1 MPINITDELHAA
13 TTKGKIASAKEVFL
27 TGDKEN
33 LQQIGEKTHQ
43 LEDSIKNIAATGGA
57 STAAAV
63 TFDNVASGMTAVN
76 AQGAIEELNTK
87 NNAQDTEIAKKA
99 NSADINSKMNEES
112 TRVDAEIAKKVDK
125 TSIVQEFGDSEDK
138 VVSQF
143 ALPFREI
150 ESPEFIH
157 CIVDSDNHL
166 LFGIQLD
173 GSIEWGKGIPTPIKD
188 KFQEVINQS
197 QQDKTDLSE
206 TINTLNGILDK
217 TTIKDDEGT
226 VVETPFHYIQSE
238 EFIFAKVDADNKL
251 LFGIQ
256 WDGTPVFGKTSVVED
271 RLQAQVNILSDRIAA
286 ILGDGDTTSAI
297 DTLKELKSFFANI
310 DNTQTLTSILATI
323 DKIAVKN
330 EAGEIQ
336 DSPFRVIENDE
347 FLCAMVDAEDRI
359 LFGISKETGKPYYPL
374 NDMYHVVQNEEFFAV
389 WLDTD
394 NHILLGIRRNGQIIG
409 EIHAVNALKEIVT
422 QLQSDVASLQSLQE
436 KVADIDTSLKELLN
450 VFSLKENPEF
460 LSVETD
466 ADGKILASTNVD
478 GSHYAHNLK
487 SETIDAKVDKEE
499 GESLIDSVVAE
510 SQSSIEDP
518 EGRMEITTDS
528 DERVMSYRDS
538 NGKKHEHNMNI
549 TNLEVSNLNLQ
560 GNSVNDIQDAL
571 KANGFNVKTPIDW
584 SDSQK
589 VELPMPVSCAIINL
603 TTDKQAES
611 KGSNIP
617 CFMEFWD
624 CNGNYFKKP
633 IILNAQGSS
642 SMGYSIKNQ
651 AIDIND
657 GSKIKFGN
665 WCYMD
670 SFHIKKYYIDVF
682 RGQCVAQYW
691 LTEQAYM
698 TRPFGQRRPYDY
710 LNHISV
716 VNNGNG
722 AFDKDFWSGA
732 LCHPDGFPCHLFFNG
747 KDVGVYAFNL
757 KKDRANYNCKKDNA
771 KNIILDGILGSVFW
785 TANGDLNKK
794 GDSSTTVW
802 QDFEVRNPKIK
813 KDINGNDYDGDAP
826 TEPSTDYSET
836 KGYIEELTKIIPSIK
851 AAGTDEEKKT
861 IFESAFNLP
870 FLIDYDILSQVD
882 YNYDGYRKNWIW
894 CCWDGKL
901 WTPTRYDLDSVFGQ
915 HWNGASYVEGSI
927 TNILGDSDNLP
938 TYYLHNLYKS
948 EESARYAEL
957 RNKGILTIEN
967 IVGNLE
973 KWVNMCG
980 YDNLK
985 NDIEKIVVDTAK
997 GADDTEER
1005 TVPCT
1010 PSYRDGSLIYSKSPT
1025 IGGWYNSLERVRNW
1039 VEKRLE
1045 TLDTYFN
1052 YNK

>member
-1 MPINITDELHAA
+1 MSINITDELHAA

-27 TGDKEN
+27 TGDTEN

-63 TFDNVASGMTAVN
+63 TFDNATSGMTAVN

-87 NNAQDTEIAKKA
+87 NKSQDTEIAKKA
-99 NSADINSKMNEES
+99 NSVDVNSKINEES

-125 TSIVQEFGDSEDK
+125 TSIVQEFGESEDK

-157 CIVDSDNHL
+157 CIVDSENHL

-188 KFQEVINQS
+188 KMQEIINQS
-197 QQDKTDLSE
+197 QQDKTELTEIVNATKEELSVS
-206 TINTLNGILDK
+206 IGTLQESKVDK
-217 TTIKDDEGT
+217 EEGKSLIEDDVKKCFKVTEN
-226 VVETPFHYIQSE
+226 E
-238 EFIFAKVDADNKL
+238 EFIYVIVDSEDKL
-251 LFGIQ
+251 LFGIYR
-256 WDGTPVFGKTSVVED
+256 D
-271 RLQAQVNILSDRIAA
+271 
-286 ILGDGDTTSAI
+286 
-297 DTLKELKSFFANI
+297 
-310 DNTQTLTSILATI
+310 
-323 DKIAVKN
+323 
-330 EAGEIQ
+330 
-336 DSPFRVIENDE
+336 
-347 FLCAMVDAEDRI
+347 
-359 LFGISKETGKPYYPL
+359 TGKPYYPS
-374 NDMYHVVQNEEFFAV
+374 NETYHVEQNEEYFAA
-389 WLDTD
+389 WLDAD
-394 NHILLGIRRNGQIIG
+394 NHLLLGIKRDGQIIG
-409 EIHAVNALKEIVT
+409 DIHAVNALKQVVSAI
-422 QLQSDVASLQSLQE
+422 QE
-436 KVADIDTSLKELLN
+436 KVDTIYSNTKELLD
-450 VFSLKENPEF
+450 VLSLKENPEYMA
-460 LSVETD
+460 VETD
-466 ADGKILASTNVD
+466 ADGKILASTNAD
-478 GSHYAHNLK
+478 GSHYIYNVK
-487 SETIDAKVDKEE
+487 SETIPEE
-499 GESLIDSVVAE
+499 FNH
-510 SQSSIEDP
+510 IEDP

-538 NGKKHEHNMNI
+538 NGKKHEHDMNI

-560 GNSVNDIQDAL
+560 GNSVNNIQDAL

-642 SMGYSIKNQ
+642 SMSYFIKNQ

-747 KDVGVYAFNL
+747 KDAGVYVFNL

-771 KNIILDGILGSVFW
+771 KNIILDGVLGSVFW

-915 HWNGASYVEGSI
+915 HWNGASYIEGSI

-997 GADDTEER
+997 GADDTEAR

-1025 IGGWYNSLERVRNW
+1025 TGGWYNSLERVRNW

>member
-27 TGDKEN
+27 TGDTEN

-63 TFDNVASGMTAVN
+63 TFDNAASGMTAVN

-87 NNAQDTEIAKKA
+87 NKVQDTEIAKKA
-99 NSADINSKMNEES
+99 NSVDVNSKINEES

-125 TSIVQEFGDSEDK
+125 TSIVQEFGESEDK

-157 CIVDSDNHL
+157 CIVDSENHL

-188 KFQEVINQS
+188 KMQEIINQS
-197 QQDKTDLSE
+197 QQDKTELTEIVNATKEELSVS
-206 TINTLNGILDK
+206 IGTLQESKVDK
-217 TTIKDDEGT
+217 EEGKSLIEDDIKKCFKVTEN
-226 VVETPFHYIQSE
+226 E
-238 EFIFAKVDADNKL
+238 EFIYVIVDSEDKL
-251 LFGIQ
+251 LFGIYR
-256 WDGTPVFGKTSVVED
+256 D
-271 RLQAQVNILSDRIAA
+271 
-286 ILGDGDTTSAI
+286 
-297 DTLKELKSFFANI
+297 
-310 DNTQTLTSILATI
+310 
-323 DKIAVKN
+323 
-330 EAGEIQ
+330 
-336 DSPFRVIENDE
+336 
-347 FLCAMVDAEDRI
+347 
-359 LFGISKETGKPYYPL
+359 TGKPYYPS
-374 NDMYHVVQNEEFFAV
+374 NETYHVEQNEEYFAA
-389 WLDTD
+389 WLDAD
-394 NHILLGIRRNGQIIG
+394 NHMLLGIRRDGQIIG
-409 EIHAVNALKEIVT
+409 DIHAVNTLKKVVSAI
-422 QLQSDVASLQSLQE
+422 QE
-436 KVADIDTSLKELLN
+436 KVDTIYSNTKELLD
-450 VFSLKENPEF
+450 VLSLKENPEYMA
-460 LSVETD
+460 VETD
-466 ADGKILASTNVD
+466 ADGKILASTNAD
-478 GSHYAHNLK
+478 GSHYIYNVK
-487 SETIDAKVDKEE
+487 SETIPEE
-499 GESLIDSVVAE
+499 FNH
-510 SQSSIEDP
+510 IEDP

-538 NGKKHEHNMNI
+538 NGKKHEHDMNI

-560 GNSVNDIQDAL
+560 GNSVNNIQDAL
-571 KANGFNVKTPIDW
+571 KANGFDVKTPIDW
-584 SDSQK
+584 SESQK

-691 LTEQAYM
+691 LTEQTYM

-747 KDVGVYAFNL
+747 KDAGVYAFNL

-771 KNIILDGILGSVFW
+771 KNIILDGVLGSVFW

-794 GDSSTTVW
+794 GDGSTTVW

-826 TEPSTDYSET
+826 TEPSADYSET
-836 KGYIEELTKIIPSIK
+836 KGYIEELTKVIPSIK
-851 AAGTDEEKKT
+851 AAGTDEEKKK
-861 IFESAFNLP
+861 IFESAFNLQ

-915 HWNGASYVEGSI
+915 HWNGTSYVESSI
-927 TNILGDSDNLP
+927 NNILGNSDNLP

-985 NDIEKIVVDTAK
+985 NDIEKIVVATAK
-997 GADDTEER
+997 DEDNADVGV
-1005 TVPCT
+1005 VPCT
-1010 PSYRDGSLIYSKSPT
+1010 PSYRNGALIYSTSPT
-1025 IGGWYNSLERVRNW
+1025 TGGWYNSLERVRNW

>member
-1 MPINITDELHAA
+1 MYNSKYYTCEQIDQRLLQGYFDDAVEAGYTGTKAQYLAGLLKSINYSANPNLVAEKVIYDPSVSGLSSKNVKAALDELAR
-13 TTKGKIASAKEVFL
+13 KFS
-27 TGDKEN
+27 
-33 LQQIGEKTHQ
+33 
-43 LEDSIKNIAATGGA
+43 GA
-57 STAAAV
+57 ST
-63 TFDNVASGMTAVN
+63 
-76 AQGAIEELNTK
+76 AIEELNTK
-87 NNAQDTEIAKKA
+87 NKTQDT
-99 NSADINSKMNEES
+99 
-112 TRVDAEIAKKVDK
+112 EIAKKVDK
-125 TSIVQEFGDSEDK
+125 TSIVQEFGDSKDK
-138 VVSQF
+138 VLSQF

-150 ESPEFIH
+150 ESLEFIH

-166 LFGIQLD
+166 LFGIQQD
-173 GSIEWGKGIPTPIKD
+173 GSIEWGKGIPTPIKY
-188 KFQEVINQS
+188 KFQEIVNQC
-197 QQDKTDLSE
+197 QQDKVYLSE
-206 TINTLNGILDK
+206 TINTINSILDK
-217 TTIKDDEGT
+217 TTI
-226 VVETPFHYIQSE
+226 H
-238 EFIFAKVDADNKL
+238 
-251 LFGIQ
+251 
-256 WDGTPVFGKTSVVED
+256 
-271 RLQAQVNILSDRIAA
+271 
-286 ILGDGDTTSAI
+286 
-297 DTLKELKSFFANI
+297 
-310 DNTQTLTSILATI
+310 
-323 DKIAVKN
+323 N

-336 DSPFRVIENDE
+336 NSPFRVIENDE
-347 FLCAMVDAEDRI
+347 FLCAIVDAKDNI

-374 NDMYHVVQNEEFFAV
+374 NDMYHVEQNKEYFSV
-389 WLDTD
+389 WLDAE
-394 NHILLGIRRNGQIIG
+394 NHVLLGISRDGQIIG
-409 EIHAVNALKEIVT
+409 EIHAVNALKEVVI
-422 QLQSDVASLQSLQE
+422 QLQSAVASLQPLQE
-436 KVADIDTSLKELLN
+436 KVADIDSSLKEFLD
-450 VFSLKENPEF
+450 VFSLNENPEY

-466 ADGKILASTNVD
+466 VDGKILASTNAD
-478 GSHYAHNLK
+478 GSHYIHNVK
-487 SETIDAKVDKEE
+487 SETIPEE
-499 GESLIDSVVAE
+499 FWH
-510 SQSSIEDP
+510 IEDH
-518 EGRMEITTDS
+518 EGRMEITIDS

-538 NGKKHEHNMNI
+538 NGKKHEHDMEI

-560 GNSVNDIQDAL
+560 GNSVNNIQDAL
-571 KANGFNVKTPIDW
+571 KSNGFNVKTPIDW
-584 SDSQK
+584 SESPK
-589 VELPMPVSCAIINL
+589 VELPMPVSCAILNL

-611 KGSNIP
+611 KGSNIH

-633 IILNAQGSS
+633 ILLNAQGSS

-691 LTEQAYM
+691 LTEQTYM

-747 KDVGVYAFNL
+747 KDAGVYAFNL

-771 KNIILDGILGSVFW
+771 KNIILDGVLGSVFW

-794 GDSSTTVW
+794 GDSLTTVW

-813 KDINGNDYDGDAP
+813 KDINGNDYNGDAP
-826 TEPSTDYSET
+826 TEPSSDYSET

-915 HWNGASYVEGSI
+915 HWNGASYIESSI
-927 TNILGDSDNLP
+927 NTILGDSDNLP

-997 GADDTEER
+997 GADYTEAR

-1025 IGGWYNSLERVRNW
+1025 TGGWYNSLERVRNW

>member
-27 TGDKEN
+27 TGDTEN

-63 TFDNVASGMTAVN
+63 TFDNAASGMTAVN

-87 NNAQDTEIAKKA
+87 NKVQDTEIAKKA
-99 NSADINSKMNEES
+99 NSVDVNSKINEES

-125 TSIVQEFGDSEDK
+125 TSIVQEFGESEDK

-157 CIVDSDNHL
+157 CIVDSENHL

-188 KFQEVINQS
+188 KMQEIINQS
-197 QQDKTDLSE
+197 QQDKTELTEIVNATKEELSVSIGALQE
-206 TINTLNGILDK
+206 SKVDKEEGKSLIEDGIK
-217 TTIKDDEGT
+217 NCFKVTEN
-226 VVETPFHYIQSE
+226 E
-238 EFIFAKVDADNKL
+238 EFTYAIVDSEDKL
-251 LFGIQ
+251 LFGIYR
-256 WDGTPVFGKTSVVED
+256 D
-271 RLQAQVNILSDRIAA
+271 
-286 ILGDGDTTSAI
+286 
-297 DTLKELKSFFANI
+297 
-310 DNTQTLTSILATI
+310 
-323 DKIAVKN
+323 
-330 EAGEIQ
+330 
-336 DSPFRVIENDE
+336 
-347 FLCAMVDAEDRI
+347 
-359 LFGISKETGKPYYPL
+359 TGKPYYPS
-374 NDMYHVVQNEEFFAV
+374 NETYHVEQNEEYFAA
-389 WLDTD
+389 WLDAD
-394 NHILLGIRRNGQIIG
+394 NHILLGIRRDGQIIG

>member
-1 MPINITDELHAA
+1 MEINNSSSGSKVSGGVANQSYTERCTNLGNPDYIIIHGGTNDRWQNIPVGTLHFES
-13 TTKGKIASAKEVFL
+13 K
-27 TGDKEN
+27 D
-33 LQQIGEKTHQ
+33 
-43 LEDSIKNIAATGGA
+43 
-57 STAAAV
+57 
-63 TFDNVASGMTAVN
+63 
-76 AQGAIEELNTK
+76 EELNINEFADAYDLMVRRILRLYPHANIMLIVPAVVSDEYTNAINTIAQHYDLIGVTDLNDYNISLVSGHYQVADMETVKEAVRESLFINK
-87 NNAQDTEIAKKA
+87 N
-99 NSADINSKMNEES
+99 
-112 TRVDAEIAKKVDK
+112 VDK
-125 TSIVQEFGDSEDK
+125 VRGKSLIDDEVKEHFHVMENDEWLI
-138 VVSQF
+138 
-143 ALPFREI
+143 AI
-150 ESPEFIH
+150 I
-157 CIVDSDNHL
+157 DSDNH
-166 LFGIQLD
+166 
-173 GSIEWGKGIPTPIKD
+173 
-188 KFQEVINQS
+188 
-197 QQDKTDLSE
+197 
-206 TINTLNGILDK
+206 
-217 TTIKDDEGT
+217 
-226 VVETPFHYIQSE
+226 
-238 EFIFAKVDADNKL
+238 
-251 LFGIQ
+251 
-256 WDGTPVFGKTSVVED
+256 
-271 RLQAQVNILSDRIAA
+271 
-286 ILGDGDTTSAI
+286 
-297 DTLKELKSFFANI
+297 
-310 DNTQTLTSILATI
+310 
-323 DKIAVKN
+323 
-330 EAGEIQ
+330 
-336 DSPFRVIENDE
+336 
-347 FLCAMVDAEDRI
+347 I
-359 LFGISKETGKPYYPL
+359 LFGIYRDSGKPYYPL
-374 NDMYHVVQNEEFFAV
+374 NDMYHVEQNEEFFAA
-389 WLDTD
+389 WLDAE
-394 NHILLGIRRNGQIIG
+394 NHMLLGIRRDGQIIG
-409 EIHAVNALKEIVT
+409 DIHAVNTLKKVVSAI
-422 QLQSDVASLQSLQE
+422 QE
-436 KVADIDTSLKELLN
+436 KVDTIYSNTKELLD
-450 VFSLKENPEF
+450 VLSLKENPEYMA
-460 LSVETD
+460 VETD
-466 ADGKILASTNVD
+466 TDGKILASTNAD
-478 GSHYAHNLK
+478 GSHYIYNIK
-487 SETIDAKVDKEE
+487 SETIPEE
-499 GESLIDSVVAE
+499 FNH
-510 SQSSIEDP
+510 IEDP

-538 NGKKHEHNMNI
+538 NGKKHEHDMNI

-560 GNSVNDIQDAL
+560 GNSVNNIQDAL

-589 VELPMPVSCAIINL
+589 VELPMPVSCVIINL

-747 KDVGVYAFNL
+747 KDAGVYAFNL

-771 KNIILDGILGSVFW
+771 KNIILDGVLGSVFW

>member
-1 MPINITDELHAA
+1 MSINITDELHAA

-27 TGDKEN
+27 TGDTEN

-63 TFDNVASGMTAVN
+63 TFDNAASGMTAVN

-87 NNAQDTEIAKKA
+87 NKTQDTEIAKKA
-99 NSADINSKMNEES
+99 NSVDVNSKINEES

-125 TSIVQEFGDSEDK
+125 TSIVQEFGESEDK
-138 VVSQF
+138 VISQS

-166 LFGIQLD
+166 LFGIQQD

-188 KFQEVINQS
+188 KLQEVANQF

-217 TTIKDDEGT
+217 TTVKDDEGV
-226 VVETPFHYIQSE
+226 VVETPFSYIQSE

-271 RLQAQVNILSDRIAA
+271 RLQAQVNLLAEKITA
-286 ILGDGDTTSAI
+286 ILGDDDTTNII
-297 DTLKELKSFFANI
+297 DTLKELKDFFANI
-310 DNTQTLTSILATI
+310 DNTQTLTSILANLNTTI
-323 DKIAVKN
+323 DKIAIKD

-336 DSPFRVIENDE
+336 DTPFRVIKNDE
-347 FLCAMVDAEDRI
+347 FLYAMVDAEDRI

-374 NDMYHVVQNEEFFAV
+374 NDMYHVEQNEEFFAA
-389 WLDTD
+389 WLDAE
-394 NHILLGIRRNGQIIG
+394 NHVLLGIRRDGELIG
-409 EIHAVNALKEIVT
+409 DIHAVNALKKVVSAI
-422 QLQSDVASLQSLQE
+422 QE
-436 KVADIDTSLKELLN
+436 KIDTIYSNTKELLD
-450 VFSLKENPEF
+450 VFSLKENPEY

-466 ADGKILASTNVD
+466 ADGKILASTNAD
-478 GSHYAHNLK
+478 GSHYIYNAK
-487 SETIDAKVDKEE
+487 SETIPEE
-499 GESLIDSVVAE
+499 FNH
-510 SQSSIEDP
+510 IEDP

-538 NGKKHEHNMNI
+538 NGKKHEYDMNI

-571 KANGFNVKTPIDW
+571 KANGFDVKTPIDW

-589 VELPMPVSCAIINL
+589 VELPMPVSCVIINL

-611 KGSNIP
+611 KGSDIP

-633 IILNAQGSS
+633 VLLNAQGAS

-710 LNHISV
+710 LNNISV

-722 AFDKDFWSGA
+722 AFNKDFWSGA

-747 KDVGVYAFNL
+747 KDAGVYAFNL

-771 KNIILDGILGSVFW
+771 KNIILDGVLGSVFW

-794 GDSSTTVW
+794 GDVSTTVW

-826 TEPSTDYSET
+826 TEPSADYSET
-836 KGYIEELTKIIPSIK
+836 KGYIEELTKVIPSIK
-851 AAGTDEEKKT
+851 AAGTNEEKKA

-882 YNYDGYRKNWIW
+882 HNYDGYRKNWIW

-915 HWNGASYVEGSI
+915 HWNGASYVERSI
-927 TNILGDSDNLP
+927 TNILGDSVDLP
-938 TYYLHNLYKS
+938 THYLHSLYKS
-948 EESARYAEL
+948 EESTRYAEL
-957 RNKGILTIEN
+957 RNKGVLTIEN

-985 NDIEKIVVDTAK
+985 NDIEKIVVATAK
-997 GADDTEER
+997 DADNVHAG

-1010 PSYRDGSLIYSKSPT
+1010 PSYRDGTLIYSTSPT
-1025 IGGWYNSLERVRNW
+1025 TGGWYNSLERVRNW

-1045 TLDTYFN
+1045 TLDVYFN
-1052 YNK
+1052 YSK

>member
-1 MPINITDELHAA
+1 MPINIADELHAA

-27 TGDKEN
+27 TGDTEN

-63 TFDNVASGMTAVN
+63 TFDNAASGMTAVN
-76 AQGAIEELNTK
+76 AQAAIEELNTK
-87 NNAQDTEIAKKA
+87 NKTQDTEIAKKA
-99 NSADINSKMNEES
+99 NSADVNSKIDEES
-112 TRVDAEIAKKVDK
+112 ARVDAEIAKKVDK

-188 KFQEVINQS
+188 KLQEIINQS
-197 QQDKTDLSE
+197 QQDKTELTEIVNTAKEELSVSISALQE
-206 TINTLNGILDK
+206 SKVDK
-217 TTIKDDEGT
+217 EEGKSLIEDDIKNCFKVTEN
-226 VVETPFHYIQSE
+226 E
-238 EFIFAKVDADNKL
+238 EFTYAIVDSEDKL
-251 LFGIQ
+251 LFGIYR
-256 WDGTPVFGKTSVVED
+256 D
-271 RLQAQVNILSDRIAA
+271 
-286 ILGDGDTTSAI
+286 
-297 DTLKELKSFFANI
+297 
-310 DNTQTLTSILATI
+310 
-323 DKIAVKN
+323 
-330 EAGEIQ
+330 
-336 DSPFRVIENDE
+336 
-347 FLCAMVDAEDRI
+347 
-359 LFGISKETGKPYYPL
+359 TGKPYYPS
-374 NDMYHVVQNEEFFAV
+374 NETYHVEQNEEYFAS
-389 WLDTD
+389 WLDAD
-394 NHILLGIRRNGQIIG
+394 NHILLGIRRDGQIIG
-409 EIHAVNALKEIVT
+409 DIHAVNALKQVVFAI
-422 QLQSDVASLQSLQE
+422 QE
-436 KVADIDTSLKELLN
+436 KVDTIYSNTKELLD
-450 VFSLKENPEF
+450 VLSLKENPEYMA
-460 LSVETD
+460 VETD
-466 ADGKILASTNVD
+466 ADGKILSATNND
-478 GSHYAHNLK
+478 GSHYIYNAK
-487 SETIDAKVDKEE
+487 SETIPEE
-499 GESLIDSVVAE
+499 FNH
-510 SQSSIEDP
+510 IEDP

-538 NGKKHEHNMNI
+538 NGKKYEHDMNI

-560 GNSVNDIQDAL
+560 GSSVNNIQDAL

-589 VELPMPVSCAIINL
+589 VELPMPVSCVIINL

-611 KGSNIP
+611 KGSDIP

-633 IILNAQGSS
+633 VLLNAQGAS

-691 LTEQAYM
+691 LTEQTYM

-710 LNHISV
+710 LNNISV

-747 KDVGVYAFNL
+747 KDAGVYAFNL

-771 KNIILDGILGSVFW
+771 KNIILDGVLGSVFW

-794 GDSSTTVW
+794 GESSTTVW
-802 QDFEVRNPKIK
+802 RDFEVRNPKIK
-813 KDINGNDYDGDAP
+813 KDINGNDYNGDAP
-826 TEPSTDYSET
+826 TEPSSDYSET

-915 HWNGASYVEGSI
+915 HWNGASYVERSI
-927 TNILGDSDNLP
+927 TNILGDSVDLP
-938 TYYLHNLYKS
+938 THYLHSLYKS
-948 EESARYAEL
+948 EESTRYAEL
-957 RNKGILTIEN
+957 RNKGVLTIEN

-985 NDIEKIVVDTAK
+985 NDIEKIVVATAK
-997 GADDTEER
+997 DEDNVDVGV
-1005 TVPCT
+1005 VPCT
-1010 PSYRDGSLIYSKSPT
+1010 PSYRNGALIYSTSPT
-1025 IGGWYNSLERVRNW
+1025 TGGWYNSLERVRNW
-1039 VEKRLE
+1039 VEKRLK

>member
-1 MPINITDELHAA
+1 MPINIADELHAA

-27 TGDKEN
+27 TGDTEN

-63 TFDNVASGMTAVN
+63 TFDNAASGMTAVN
-76 AQGAIEELNTK
+76 AQAAIEELNTK
-87 NNAQDTEIAKKA
+87 NKTQDTEIAKKA
-99 NSADINSKMNEES
+99 NSADVNSKIDEES
-112 TRVDAEIAKKVDK
+112 ARVDAEIAKKVDK

-188 KFQEVINQS
+188 KLQEIINQS
-197 QQDKTDLSE
+197 QQDKTELTEIVNTAKEELSVSISALQE
-206 TINTLNGILDK
+206 SKVDK
-217 TTIKDDEGT
+217 EEGKSLIEDDIKNCFKVTEN
-226 VVETPFHYIQSE
+226 E
-238 EFIFAKVDADNKL
+238 EFTYAIVDSEDKL
-251 LFGIQ
+251 LFGIYR
-256 WDGTPVFGKTSVVED
+256 D
-271 RLQAQVNILSDRIAA
+271 
-286 ILGDGDTTSAI
+286 
-297 DTLKELKSFFANI
+297 
-310 DNTQTLTSILATI
+310 
-323 DKIAVKN
+323 
-330 EAGEIQ
+330 
-336 DSPFRVIENDE
+336 
-347 FLCAMVDAEDRI
+347 
-359 LFGISKETGKPYYPL
+359 TGKPYYPS
-374 NDMYHVVQNEEFFAV
+374 NETYHVEQNEEYFAS
-389 WLDTD
+389 WLDAD
-394 NHILLGIRRNGQIIG
+394 NHILLGIRRDGQIIG
-409 EIHAVNALKEIVT
+409 DIHAVNALKQVVFAI
-422 QLQSDVASLQSLQE
+422 QE
-436 KVADIDTSLKELLN
+436 KVDTIYSNTKELLD
-450 VFSLKENPEF
+450 VLSLKENPEYMA
-460 LSVETD
+460 VETD
-466 ADGKILASTNVD
+466 ADGKILSATNND
-478 GSHYAHNLK
+478 GSHYIYNAK
-487 SETIDAKVDKEE
+487 SETIPEE
-499 GESLIDSVVAE
+499 FNH
-510 SQSSIEDP
+510 IEDP

-538 NGKKHEHNMNI
+538 NGKKYEHDMNI

-560 GNSVNDIQDAL
+560 GSSVNNIQDAL

-589 VELPMPVSCAIINL
+589 VELPMPVSCVIINL

-611 KGSNIP
+611 KGSDIP

-633 IILNAQGSS
+633 VLLNAQGAS

-691 LTEQAYM
+691 LTEQTYM

-710 LNHISV
+710 LNNISV

-747 KDVGVYAFNL
+747 KDAGVYAFNL

-771 KNIILDGILGSVFW
+771 KNIILDGVLGSVFW

-794 GDSSTTVW
+794 GESSTTVW
-802 QDFEVRNPKIK
+802 RDFEVRNPKIK
-813 KDINGNDYDGDAP
+813 KDINGNDYNGDAP
-826 TEPSTDYSET
+826 TEPSSDYSET

-915 HWNGASYVEGSI
+915 HWNGASYIERSI
-927 TNILGDSDNLP
+927 TNILGDSVDLP
-938 TYYLHNLYKS
+938 THYLHSLYKS
-948 EESARYAEL
+948 EESTRYAEL
-957 RNKGILTIEN
+957 RNKGVLTIEN

-985 NDIEKIVVDTAK
+985 NDIEKIVVATAK
-997 GADDTEER
+997 DEDNVDVGV
-1005 TVPCT
+1005 VPCT
-1010 PSYRDGSLIYSKSPT
+1010 PSYRNGALIYSTSPT
-1025 IGGWYNSLERVRNW
+1025 TGGWYNSLERVRNW
-1039 VEKRLE
+1039 VEKRLK

>member
-1 MPINITDELHAA
+1 MSINITDELHAA

-27 TGDKEN
+27 TGDTEN

-63 TFDNVASGMTAVN
+63 TFDNAASGMTAVN

-87 NNAQDTEIAKKA
+87 NKVQDTEIAKKA
-99 NSADINSKMNEES
+99 NSVDVNSKINEES

-125 TSIVQEFGDSEDK
+125 TSIVQEFGESEDK

-157 CIVDSDNHL
+157 CIVDSENHL
-166 LFGIQLD
+166 LFGIRLN

-188 KFQEVINQS
+188 KMQEIINQS
-197 QQDKTDLSE
+197 QQDKTELTEIVNATKEELSVS
-206 TINTLNGILDK
+206 IGTLQESKVDK
-217 TTIKDDEGT
+217 EEGKSLIEDDVKKCFKVTEN
-226 VVETPFHYIQSE
+226 E
-238 EFIFAKVDADNKL
+238 EFIYVIVDSEDKL
-251 LFGIQ
+251 LFGIYR
-256 WDGTPVFGKTSVVED
+256 D
-271 RLQAQVNILSDRIAA
+271 
-286 ILGDGDTTSAI
+286 
-297 DTLKELKSFFANI
+297 
-310 DNTQTLTSILATI
+310 
-323 DKIAVKN
+323 
-330 EAGEIQ
+330 
-336 DSPFRVIENDE
+336 
-347 FLCAMVDAEDRI
+347 
-359 LFGISKETGKPYYPL
+359 TGKPYYPS
-374 NDMYHVVQNEEFFAV
+374 NETYHVEHNEEYFAA

-394 NHILLGIRRNGQIIG
+394 NHLLLGIRRDGQVIG
-409 EIHAVNALKEIVT
+409 DIHAVNALKQVVSAI
-422 QLQSDVASLQSLQE
+422 QE
-436 KVADIDTSLKELLN
+436 KVDTIYSNTKELLD
-450 VFSLKENPEF
+450 VFSLKENPEY

-466 ADGKILASTNVD
+466 ADGKIIASTNVD
-478 GSHYAHNLK
+478 GSHYIYNAK
-487 SETIDAKVDKEE
+487 SETIPEE
-499 GESLIDSVVAE
+499 FNH
-510 SQSSIEDP
+510 IEDP

-528 DERVMSYRDS
+528 DKRVMSYRDS
-538 NGKKHEHNMNI
+538 NGKKHEHDMNI

-571 KANGFNVKTPIDW
+571 KANGFDVKTPIDW

-589 VELPMPVSCAIINL
+589 VELPMPVSCAIINF

-691 LTEQAYM
+691 LTEQTYM

-747 KDVGVYAFNL
+747 KDAGIYAFNL
-757 KKDRANYNCKKDNA
+757 KKDRANYNCKKDNP
-771 KNIILDGILGSVFW
+771 KNIILDGMLGSVFW

-794 GDSSTTVW
+794 GDGSTTIW

-813 KDINGNDYDGDAP
+813 KDINGDDYDGDAP

-915 HWNGASYVEGSI
+915 HWNGTSYVESSI
-927 TNILGDSDNLP
+927 NNILGNSDNLP

-985 NDIEKIVVDTAK
+985 NDIEKIVVATAK
-997 GADDTEER
+997 DADNVDAG

-1010 PSYRDGSLIYSKSPT
+1010 PSYRDGTLIYSTSPT
-1025 IGGWYNSLERVRNW
+1025 TGGWYNSLERVRNW